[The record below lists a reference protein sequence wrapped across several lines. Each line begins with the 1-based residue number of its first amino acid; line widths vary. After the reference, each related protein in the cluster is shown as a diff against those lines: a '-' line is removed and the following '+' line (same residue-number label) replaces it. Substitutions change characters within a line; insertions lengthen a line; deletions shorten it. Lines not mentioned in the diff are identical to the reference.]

1 MDIQSSFSRLPEFV
15 YFFYKQIQADNLSS
29 RCPQSQP
36 IKQKIKRKVKTNN
49 KSFDD
54 DWRLKRLKV
63 TVTKKEHEDLEM
75 FRKMMGD
82 KRLTISQRRQARI
95 RYDMIY
101 NQAKRRT
108 LLNEY
113 KGR

>member
-1 MDIQSSFSRLPEFV
+1 M
-15 YFFYKQIQADNLSS
+15 
-29 RCPQSQP
+29 
-36 IKQKIKRKVKTNN
+36 
-49 KSFDD
+49 
-54 DWRLKRLKV
+54 KV

-75 FRKMMGD
+75 FLKMMGD

-95 RYDMIY
+95 RYEMIY

-113 KGR
+113 KGRL